1 MTAIS
6 NADIQDWE
14 ANPVTKAI
22 QVKLGQAGVE
32 TLGQISIQA
41 TCDET
46 AMRAAEN
53 IGFSK
58 GCIAWVDAVDELKG
72 ESE

>member
-1 MTAIS
+1 MTIS
-6 NADIQDWE
+6 KADIQDWE

-22 QVKLGQAGVE
+22 QKKLGQAGVE
-32 TLGQISIQA
+32 ALGQIAIQE

-46 AMRAAEN
+46 AMRTAEN

-58 GCIAWVDAVDELKG
+58 GCAAWGDAVDELMG
-72 ESE
+72 DSE